1 MAFFASGRVWE
12 RDVVDPIRLSGY
24 REFKWPDGTKYCRA
38 AKQCHPRLACNRDA
52 LHRYIGDWHNNLQ
65 HGQGVYT
72 FPDGVS
78 IPQDLPSCSCLS
90 SCIPTSWC
98 TKTAVTVQW
107 NPWLDPA
114 PNVPNTSASGM
125 RECHTVRA
133 SFCAPCGPP
142 MPTIFTGHG
151 ARSYRDGSSF
161 EGDFFTGACTLYRTL
176 DTAMSLKLSLARMAG
191 KRHGNGRLV
200 YPNGDTFEVG
210 KDHRRR
216 CCLAVLEL
224 FLVLTG
230 NLP

>member
-1 MAFFASGRVWE
+1 MFLSVLLHTYLMVHKNRCNGTVEPLAGPRPKRTQYVGLWHEGVPHGACIVLCTVW
-12 RDVVDPIRLSGY
+12 R
-24 REFKWPDGTKYCRA
+24 
-38 AKQCHPRLACNRDA
+38 
-52 LHRYIGDWHNNLQ
+52 
-65 HGQGVYT
+65 
-72 FPDGVS
+72 
-78 IPQDLPSCSCLS
+78 
-90 SCIPTSWC
+90 
-98 TKTAVTVQW
+98 
-107 NPWLDPA
+107 
-114 PNVPNTSASGM
+114 
-125 RECHTVRA
+125 
-133 SFCAPCGPP
+133 PP

>member
-133 SFCAPCGPP
+133 SFCAPCGVLPCQRFLQVTAP
-142 MPTIFTGHG
+142 E
-151 ARSYRDGSSF
+151 A
-161 EGDFFTGACTLYRTL
+161 
-176 DTAMSLKLSLARMAG
+176 TAMGRASRAIFSLVLARCIALWT
-191 KRHGNGRLV
+191 RQCRSN
-200 YPNGDTFEVG
+200 
-210 KDHRRR
+210 
-216 CCLAVLEL
+216 
-224 FLVLTG
+224 
-230 NLP
+230 